1 MSEPGLLLGVCRS
14 PTTSIP
20 HTFSPGDP
28 LSSRVTR
35 FLTWSLMHLTSSF
48 LSQVTAWT
56 IPASMLYK
64 ADRWLCCVDNYT
76 YLSSN
81 PT

>member
-1 MSEPGLLLGVCRS
+1 MIMIMKYMKYEVYVVCRS

-20 HTFSPGDP
+20 HTFSPGVP

-35 FLTWSLMHLTSSF
+35 FLIWSLMHLTSSF

-56 IPASMLYK
+56 IMASMLYK
-64 ADRWLCCVDNYT
+64 TDACLACGCAV
-76 YLSSN
+76 
-81 PT
+81 